1 MAITD
6 ADVIFA
12 NNIMPTQQLLP
23 AKKNNFE
30 FEFDDQ
36 ARSL

>member
-12 NNIMPTQQLLP
+12 NSIIPTQQLFP
-23 AKKNNFE
+23 AKKKIE

-36 ARSL
+36 AKSL

>member
-23 AKKNNFE
+23 AKKKKFE
-30 FEFDDQ
+30 SEFDDQ